1 MPGARLV
8 PMSMMWTQT
17 FSGPQLSGRL
27 TNIHKPV
34 STSRWGAVIKAQTLG
49 SGRTTEKV
57 HPNVCREVTVK
68 FWDQGKGQW
77 QVSGGTGWARK
88 GLRSHRGNRS
98 SLKLLSFAR
107 SPATSNAAR
116 RLKKVKT
123 EGKPLT
129 GTHASENNFIVQ
141 LSQNVNS
148 TGSGTKRE
156 VMEVS

>member
-1 MPGARLV
+1 M
-8 PMSMMWTQT
+8 T
-17 FSGPQLSGRL
+17 
-27 TNIHKPV
+27 
-34 STSRWGAVIKAQTLG
+34 
-49 SGRTTEKV
+49 
-57 HPNVCREVTVK
+57 
-68 FWDQGKGQW
+68 
-77 QVSGGTGWARK
+77 
-88 GLRSHRGNRS
+88 SHRGNRS

-107 SPATSNAAR
+107 SPATSNAAK

-129 GTHASENNFIVQ
+129 GAHPSENNVTVQ